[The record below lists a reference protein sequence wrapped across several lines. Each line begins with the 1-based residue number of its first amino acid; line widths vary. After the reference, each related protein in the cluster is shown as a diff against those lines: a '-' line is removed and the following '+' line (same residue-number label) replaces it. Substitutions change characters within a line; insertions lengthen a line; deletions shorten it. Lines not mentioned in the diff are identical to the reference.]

1 MSIAVTGATGNL
13 GQLVVESLIGRGT
26 AASDIVAVVRNPQK
40 AESLAARGVVV
51 RQADYADASAL
62 ETALAG
68 VDKLVLIPRE
78 VKWGHGSRNT
88 PTSSTRRRLPASDS
102 SPTRAS

>member
-40 AESLAARGVVV
+40 AESLAGVTLCM
-51 RQADYADASAL
+51 QTGPA
-62 ETALAG
+62 
-68 VDKLVLIPRE
+68 
-78 VKWGHGSRNT
+78 HGG
-88 PTSSTRRRLPASDS
+88 
-102 SPTRAS
+102 